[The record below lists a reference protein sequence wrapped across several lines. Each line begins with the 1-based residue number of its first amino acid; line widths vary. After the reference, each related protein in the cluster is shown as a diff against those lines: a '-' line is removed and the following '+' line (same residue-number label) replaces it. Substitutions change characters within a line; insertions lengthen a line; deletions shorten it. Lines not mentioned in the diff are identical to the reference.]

1 DLIDTATANLDAF
14 FHKIL
19 DFYRTTRMENE
30 VVPIQFEEVMREQ
43 MNAYRSKWD
52 LTDVDLSVQV
62 DQQEQFFSDDGKI
75 RVILNN
81 LISNAVNYQKEDG
94 GVKKIEIGIAVKE
107 GFANL
112 KVLDNGVGIEPE
124 NQDGIFNLYN
134 PATQ

>member
-1 DLIDTATANLDAF
+1 DPAIIEFFDLIDISTASLDDF

-30 VVPIQFEEVMREQ
+30 VVPINFEEVMKEQ

-52 LTDVDLSVQV
+52 LTDVDFSFHV

-94 GVKKIEIGIAVKE
+94 GDKKIDISIVVKD
-107 GFANL
+107 GF
-112 KVLDNGVGIEPE
+112 
-124 NQDGIFNLYN
+124 
-134 PATQ
+134 